1 MCNVVRRKKIV
12 FVRSECFCSGPQIE
26 GDIALAVW
34 PMTTAF
40 FAARE
45 YSIV

>member
-1 MCNVVRRKKIV
+1 MLLEEKKMFL
-12 FVRSECFCSGPQIE
+12 FVQNAFVPAQAQIE

-40 FAARE
+40 FSARE
-45 YSIV
+45 YNIV